1 MTKTFKLALEPRWE
15 AVDDARR
22 KSIGFLHASRLS
34 VDTAQSLSMVVCEL
48 LENGLKYGSFPA
60 DSDRLK
66 LEITITETEATV
78 EVLNPFGEAAGGHL
92 RRLDRTV
99 QWIRGFQDPF
109 EAYIEKLKEV
119 AKKPLDDQESG
130 LGLVRI
136 AYEGR
141 AILDFYVPEAGLLNV
156 SAVAHFG
163 QE

>member
-1 MTKTFKLALEPRWE
+1 MTLEPRWE

-22 KSIGFLHASRLS
+22 KSISFLYARGLS
-34 VDTAQSLSMVVCEL
+34 VDTAQALSMVVCEL
-48 LENGLKYGSFPA
+48 LENGFKYGAFASEK
-60 DSDRLK
+60 DRLK
-66 LEITITETEATV
+66 LEITVTDTSATI
-78 EVLNPFGEAAGGHL
+78 EVLNPFGDAAGEHL

-141 AILDFYVPEAGLLNV
+141 AILDFFVPEAGVLNV
-156 SAVAHFG
+156 SAVAHLG